1 MNLLSELFALHKKRT
16 PPAEATLK
24 DTVHVK
30 TSGSGETGC
39 YVSMLWLGVQH
50 HLHELEHGP
59 QIGRQD
65 GKAHTH
71 TGCMD
76 GAKRPNPASNR
87 RSWHTKSAQ
96 RWEHSGIT
104 RRWKFEPLET
114 TCPVPRRHT
123 KTRPPSRPSV
133 ESLLRLPLS
142 PRNQGV
148 EH

>member
-71 TGCMD
+71 WLHGWREK
-76 GAKRPNPASNR
+76 AKPSEQPAIMA
-87 RSWHTKSAQ
+87 H
-96 RWEHSGIT
+96 
-104 RRWKFEPLET
+104 
-114 TCPVPRRHT
+114 
-123 KTRPPSRPSV
+123 
-133 ESLLRLPLS
+133 
-142 PRNQGV
+142 
-148 EH
+148 